1 MADKKKERAALNA
14 IRQIVGNL
22 GEDSYVAIALDG
34 CLDIAEENIDSDFAC
49 SMRQRWESSERALA
63 KVQKDFDLYKSAA
76 EKEIEDLREANH
88 KIERALSWVPLLS
101 YQDIKKIQ
109 LALNRDYLNADEK
122 IREAEK
128 LVLACARGGR
138 IRTDELDGYSEC
150 LRFWD
155 TQKDNAN
162 ILLHQTQKVLEK
174 MEEFQKEAPR
184 RRAPGKE
191 FQEEEAASGEG

>member
-1 MADKKKERAALNA
+1 MVDKKKERAALEL
-14 IRQIVGNL
+14 IRRTVDSL
-22 GEDSYVAIALDG
+22 GADSYVAIALDG
-34 CLDIAEENIDSDFAC
+34 CLDIAQENIDSDFAC

-63 KVQKDFDLYKSAA
+63 KVQKEFELYKSAVQ
-76 EKEIEDLREANH
+76 KDIDDLSEANH
-88 KIERALSWVPLLS
+88 KIERALSWVPILS

-109 LALNRDYLNADEK
+109 LALNRDYLNADDK

-128 LVLACARGGR
+128 LILACARGGR

-155 TQKDNAN
+155 TQKENAN

-174 MEEFQKEAPR
+174 MEEFQE
-184 RRAPGKE
+184 
-191 FQEEEAASGEG
+191 EEEAASGKS